1 MTDTLKLSM
10 TLKAKGEGLFY
21 KDSTFKGPYKKS
33 TAISVQEVSTGGLD
47 KEELFIVPSM
57 SLKSFTIRMW
67 LVPGPAQ
74 EVKKSV
80 ERLLEDL
87 FMSAKDNVVEYV
99 DRDRM
104 IVRFEDVDSLKKAV
118 QDILEE
124 GEGKFVNKP

>member
-33 TAISVQEVSTGGLD
+33 TISVQEVSTGGLD
-47 KEELFIVPSM
+47 KEELFIVPSL
-57 SLKSFTIRMW
+57 SLRSFTIKMW
-67 LVPGPAQ
+67 LVPGPML
-74 EVKKSV
+74 EVKKSI
-80 ERLLEDL
+80 EKLLEDL
-87 FMSAKDNVVEYV
+87 FMSVKDNVIEYV
-99 DRDRM
+99 AKDRM

-124 GEGKFVNKP
+124 REDKFVNKP